1 MRATGM
7 SRKIDE
13 MGRIVIPIEIR
24 RCFDMNCNDSI
35 DIYIENN
42 NIILKKHD
50 SVGMSRKID
59 EMGRIV
65 IPIEIRR
72 KFNLNFNDEIDI
84 YTNEDSILLKRY
96 EPFCAFCGK
105 TDGLETFMEKKICQ
119 SCVAEIAKLLKK

>member
-1 MRATGM
+1 MVEVHQREGRLIVRAT
-7 SRKIDE
+7 
-13 MGRIVIPIEIR
+13 
-24 RCFDMNCNDSI
+24 
-35 DIYIENN
+35 
-42 NIILKKHD
+42 
-50 SVGMSRKID
+50 GMSRKID

-105 TDGLETFMEKKICQ
+105 TDALETFMEKKICQ